1 MARELGLGG
10 TERQL
15 AEIALGLDRDLF
27 EPHVGCF
34 TSGGFRAGELR
45 QAGVPILELGV
56 RSLLSR
62 SAVEGARRM
71 GAYLAR
77 HDIGLVHAFDV
88 PLDLFAVPVARWY
101 RTPVVLSSQRAHRDL
116 TPGVTRH
123 LLRVTDRMVDGIVVN
138 SRAVARELTEHDGV
152 PASMVR
158 LVYNGLDTSVF
169 RRDGERA
176 ALPWGQAAA
185 VIGIV
190 CALRPEKGLH
200 TLMEAFRK
208 VKATRPGVKLVIVGS
223 GPMLAELQA
232 AGDAD
237 CHFQP
242 AERNVAPW
250 LRAMDIFV
258 LPSLSEALSNSLM
271 EAMGCGCCP
280 VASRVG
286 GNPELVTDGETGL
299 LFPVGDAD
307 ALAARLALLL
317 DQPDYRRRLAEQAE
331 RRMQEHFTRRQ
342 AARSMGATYQ
352 EFLARIGPVMK
363 PPVPSQTTGP

>member
-15 AEIALGLDRDLF
+15 AEIALSLDRDQF

-34 TSGGFRAGELR
+34 TSGGFRAAELR

-56 RSLLSR
+56 RSLMPV
-62 SAVEGARRM
+62 SAIAGARRM

-77 HDIGLVHAFDV
+77 HDIALVHAFDV
-88 PLDLFAVPVARWY
+88 PLNLFAVPVARWY
-101 RTPVVLSSQRAHRDL
+101 RTPVVLASMRAHRDL
-116 TPGVTRH
+116 TPGLTRH
-123 LLRVTDRMVDGIVVN
+123 LLRLTDRMVDGIVVN

-152 PASMVR
+152 PASMLR

-169 RRDGERA
+169 RRQGERA
-176 ALPWGQAAA
+176 ALPWDEAT
-185 VIGIV
+185 VIGTV
-190 CALRPEKGLH
+190 CALRPEKGLR

-208 VKATRPGVKLVIVGS
+208 VKATRPGVKLAIVGS

-299 LFPVGDAD
+299 LFPVGDAG
-307 ALAARLALLL
+307 ALAERLALLL
-317 DQPDYRRRLAEQAE
+317 DQPDYRRRLAERAE
-331 RRMQEHFTRRQ
+331 RRMREHFTRQQ
-342 AARSMGATYQ
+342 AARTMGGIYL
-352 EFLARIGPVMK
+352 ELLARGA
-363 PPVPSQTTGP
+363 

>member
-15 AEIALGLDRDLF
+15 AEIALSLERDRF

-34 TSGGFRAGELR
+34 TGGGFRAAELR

-56 RSLLSR
+56 RSLVSG

-77 HDIGLVHAFDV
+77 HNVSLVHAFDV
-88 PLDLFAVPVARWY
+88 PLNLFAVPVARWY
-101 RTPVVLSSQRAHRDL
+101 RTPVVLASMRAHRDL
-116 TPGVTRH
+116 TSGVTRH
-123 LLRVTDRMVDGIVVN
+123 LLRVTDHIVDAIVVN
-138 SRAVARELTEHDGV
+138 SRAVARELAEHDGV
-152 PASMVR
+152 PASMLR
-158 LVYNGLDTSVF
+158 LAYNGLDTSVF
-169 RRDGERA
+169 RPEGERA
-176 ALPWGQAAA
+176 ALPWGDAAV

-208 VKATRPGVKLVIVGS
+208 VKAGRRGVKLAIVGS
-223 GPMLAELQA
+223 GPMLAELEA
-232 AGDAD
+232 AGDGD

-307 ALAARLALLL
+307 ALAERLALLL
-317 DQPDYRRRLAEQAE
+317 DQPEYRRRLAARAQ
-331 RRMQEHFTRRQ
+331 RRMREHFTREQ
-342 AARSMGATYQ
+342 AARAMGGIYQ
-352 EFLARIGPVMK
+352 EFLARGA
-363 PPVPSQTTGP
+363 

>member
-15 AEIALGLDRDLF
+15 AEMALALDRDQF

-34 TSGGFRAGELR
+34 TSGGFRAAELR

-56 RSLLSR
+56 RSLVSP
-62 SAVEGARRM
+62 SALEGARRM

-77 HDIGLVHAFDV
+77 HHIALVHAFDV
-88 PLDLFAVPVARWY
+88 PLDLFAVPVARCY
-101 RTPVVLSSQRAHRDL
+101 RTPVVLSSMRAHRAL

-123 LLRVTDRMVDGIVVN
+123 LLRLTDRMVDAIVVN
-138 SRAVARELTEHDGV
+138 SRAVAQELAAHDAV
-152 PASMVR
+152 PPSLLR
-158 LVYNGLDTSVF
+158 LAYNGLDTFIF
-169 RRDGERA
+169 RREGERA
-176 ALPWGQAAA
+176 PLPWNDAEA
-185 VIGIV
+185 VIGTV

-208 VKATRPGVKLVIVGS
+208 VRTTRPGVKLVIVGS

-232 AGDAD
+232 NRDRD

-250 LRAMDIFV
+250 LRTMDIFV

-299 LFPVGDAD
+299 LFPAGDAG
-307 ALAARLALLL
+307 ALAQRLTLLL
-317 DQPDYRRRLAEQAE
+317 DRPDYRRRLAAHAE
-331 RRMQEHFTRRQ
+331 RRMQQHFTLQQ
-342 AARSMGATYQ
+342 AAQTMGGIYQ
-352 EFLARIGPVMK
+352 EFLARGM
-363 PPVPSQTTGP
+363 